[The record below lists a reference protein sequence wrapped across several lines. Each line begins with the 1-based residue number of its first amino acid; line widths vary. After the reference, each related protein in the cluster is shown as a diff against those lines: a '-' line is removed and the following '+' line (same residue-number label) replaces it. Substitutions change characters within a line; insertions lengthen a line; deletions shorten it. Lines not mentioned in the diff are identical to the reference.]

1 MSNIIKTA
9 YGNARRLVWSMGHR
23 TKAIFNHDPRIV
35 HQGIQRSGTNYLR
48 VLLNRSG
55 FFVLNEVDPKR
66 HKPQHKHC
74 RWQDDK
80 ESIVMDGRYRNKH
93 FADSIEELNKI
104 CGYEKKQKHVLIFK
118 TPYNWL
124 ESIQRWGIANHW
136 FSDSD
141 DFLGNPRLA
150 SAYLNEWDQYH
161 LKWELLAGASPG
173 MVLILHFES
182 VLKDPENAIQRI
194 CEFYGVE
201 KKIDLK
207 NEGRVEKV
215 RHSKKDFRNREKV
228 IDKHFVN
235 IVDKNIDFSWR
246 NYIELQADNY

>member
-1 MSNIIKTA
+1 MSNVIRAA
-9 YGNARRLVWSMGHR
+9 YADTIRFIWNLRQTTR
-23 TKAIFNHDPRIV
+23 AIFNQDPRIV

-80 ESIVMDGRYRNKH
+80 QSIVMDVRYRNQH

-104 CGYEKKQKHVLIFK
+104 CGYQEKQKHVLIFK
-118 TPYNWL
+118 TPANWL

-136 FSDSD
+136 FSESN
-141 DFLGNPRLA
+141 DFFGDPRLA
-150 SAYLNEWDQYH
+150 VAYLNEWDQYH

-173 MVLILHFES
+173 MLLILHFES
-182 VLKDPENAIQRI
+182 VLKDPENAMLTI

-207 NEGRVEKV
+207 NEGRIEKV
-215 RHSKKDFRNREKV
+215 RHSKKDFKNREKV
-228 IDKHFVN
+228 IDERFVN
-235 IVDKNIDFSWR
+235 IVDENIDFSWR
-246 NYIELQADNY
+246 NYTGMQTDNY